1 MYLKLP
7 DELDKVFKRVLKDNA
22 ASTDTQLAGTLAK
35 HKKIRHLR
43 KKNMIFIG
51 LDRNKRK
58 SVVFM
63 PPDCKP
69 KKITKR
75 GYYWP

>member
-35 HKKIRHLR
+35 HKK
-43 KKNMIFIG
+43 
-51 LDRNKRK
+51 
-58 SVVFM
+58 
-63 PPDCKP
+63 
-69 KKITKR
+69 
-75 GYYWP
+75 